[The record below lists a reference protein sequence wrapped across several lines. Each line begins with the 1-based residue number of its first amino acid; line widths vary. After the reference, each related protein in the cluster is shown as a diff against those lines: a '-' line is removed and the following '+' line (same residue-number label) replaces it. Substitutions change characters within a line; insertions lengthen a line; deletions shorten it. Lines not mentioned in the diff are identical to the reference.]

1 MGKVEKIVEKV
12 IENEQEVEELLGK
25 QSIEDLYEFF
35 LAKDRSL
42 TAEEFDK
49 EVYDILE
56 YYSKNISMNLEELEE
71 SETEQIAGGK
81 SDFIKKSLSASL
93 CALMLTSGINVS
105 ASSKSVKPSTQK
117 TVSVLNNKKQE
128 SSVTFGEKIKAWVK
142 KNKKA
147 LIITGSV
154 TGAVLAGIIVS
165 VVVYKHKK
173 NTNNSKNTVTAPIQ
187 QEVKQQ
193 SEQQTKEFSKKQPEQ
208 HTKQQ
213 SKTLS
218 KNQPK
223 GGTKDKSSEKDKG
236 KTNVSTG
243 KQTHI
248 PENGSSNEKNA
259 VQRLESNQQ
268 VNATTTSKKHSEKS
282 LTVAERRKIYSGTS
296 NAVFPNVPRK
306 AVPMLQQACI
316 TSAELNFNVRYDK
329 AMQDFKKYSEGFS
342 KTMNTLSI
350 VQKNGG
356 NTKGFL
362 ERVKAQLGGLN
373 SALSEMKKLETQSQ
387 KPYLSSLSDDVRNQ
401 LTTRIGNT
409 EKEVVEANETLHEVF
424 KDEIQKMDNWASMV
438 AELQT
443 NSTYLLQGLKNGANT

>member
-105 ASSKSVKPSTQK
+105 ASSKSVNPSTQK

-128 SSVTFGEKIKAWVK
+128 SSVNFGEKIKAWVK

-268 VNATTTSKKHSEKS
+268 VNATTTSEKHSEKS

-373 SALSEMKKLETQSQ
+373 SALSEMKKLETQS
-387 KPYLSSLSDDVRNQ
+387 KMPYLSSLSDDVRNQ